1 MTESAP
7 ERPTKEDLD
16 RFLES
21 TRERIAYLF
30 RRYRCSPETATGV
43 LREAMIALTRR
54 WSRVR
59 DREQWLL
66 DRIEKAV
73 RGAAA
78 PSSQGARDGE
88 EPPS

>member
-1 MTESAP
+1 MTETTS
-7 ERPTKEDLD
+7 ERPTKQDLD
-16 RFLES
+16 QLLEK
-21 TRERIAYLF
+21 TRERISFLF
-30 RRYRCSPETATGV
+30 RRHRCSPETATGL
-43 LREAMIALTRR
+43 LREAVVALTRR

-73 RGAAA
+73 LRASDPA
-78 PSSQGARDGE
+78 PKEPREDE